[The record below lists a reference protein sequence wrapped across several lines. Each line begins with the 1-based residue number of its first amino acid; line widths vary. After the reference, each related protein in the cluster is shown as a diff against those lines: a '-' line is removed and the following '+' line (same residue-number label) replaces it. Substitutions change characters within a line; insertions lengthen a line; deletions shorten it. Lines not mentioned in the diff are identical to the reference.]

1 MPRQL
6 RSSKTSHGRRQVTS
20 TRPYTRRQA
29 PSTRPY
35 TRSTQR
41 DTPVAADTGSVKTF
55 HVASKI

>member
-6 RSSKTSHGRRQVTS
+6 RSSKTSSRGRRQATS

-41 DTPVAADTGSVKTF
+41 DTPQQLPREGYALVNY
-55 HVASKI
+55 